1 LIFSI
6 IYKKL
11 KEEQLKKMTTE
22 MKDKCITQIAD
33 MEQQMKDLAF
43 YAR

>member
-1 LIFSI
+1 MH
-6 IYKKL
+6 KKL
-11 KEEQLKKMTTE
+11 KEEQLKKMTGE
-22 MKDKCITQIAD
+22 MKEKFIFQIAE